1 MGESLRRLT
10 SKCLCS
16 LIKEDASAFFQPF
29 QFGVALPQGCEKV
42 IHGLRRCL
50 DNHWHDSEFVCLK
63 VDMKNAFNLVSRQS
77 LLDQCT
83 LHFPLLLPWTTWCYG
98 QHPFL
103 WHSMGTLTSEA
114 GVQQGDPLGP
124 FYFALVLHHLVLS
137 ISKDES
143 CQDLLFNAWYLDD
156 GVVAGPSTSVQH
168 VVCLL
173 QDLGPSLGLHL
184 NPSKC
189 ELFGQGDLSVFPSQ
203 MNKSCTPNLIILGAP
218 IGEVAFCS
226 SFIASKR
233 AAASTLLS
241 SLVKLG
247 SCDPQIALILLRMCG
262 GFTKLVHVAR
272 STPPSLA
279 LDELHAF
286 DEQVRCT
293 FTECQA
299 IDTTDS
305 SWMQAQLSLSRG
317 GLGLRSLAHHSNAAF
332 IASISTAGLASP
344 SDNFL
349 ADAVNSYN
357 RCVPPESAI
366 DINSLTSS
374 PCRQHTLSAALENIQ
389 FNSLFSQSSVA
400 DKARLLSVSSPH
412 ASAWLSVVP
421 SPGLGLSLDPNEH
434 QMAIKWWL
442 GLNTSPGSPP
452 CALCPEHPLDPLGHH
467 AVTCKRGGD
476 AISRHNKLR
485 DVVLQTCHRACISA
499 KAEAGS
505 GLGHELRNTRPAD
518 ILASNWLCG
527 KPAAFDLTVVSP
539 LNPTFISEAGRTAG
553 SAAVAA
559 ELRKHSANDAKCSE
573 LGWTCIPLVAESYGA
588 WGSEA
593 VQAFSRLASYLAT
606 RTNSPKSKVVC
617 SLYGRLNLTLVRA
630 NARALL
636 LRCGC
641 SLQEG
646 DISSS

>member
-1 MGESLRRLT
+1 MNNNYNNYNNY
-10 SKCLCS
+10 SK
-16 LIKEDASAFFQPF
+16 K
-29 QFGVALPQGCEKV
+29 
-42 IHGLRRCL
+42 
-50 DNHWHDSEFVCLK
+50 
-63 VDMKNAFNLVSRQS
+63 
-77 LLDQCT
+77 
-83 LHFPLLLPWTTWCYG
+83 
-98 QHPFL
+98 
-103 WHSMGTLTSEA
+103 
-114 GVQQGDPLGP
+114 
-124 FYFALVLHHLVLS
+124 
-137 ISKDES
+137 
-143 CQDLLFNAWYLDD
+143 
-156 GVVAGPSTSVQH
+156 
-168 VVCLL
+168 
-173 QDLGPSLGLHL
+173 
-184 NPSKC
+184 
-189 ELFGQGDLSVFPSQ
+189 
-203 MNKSCTPNLIILGAP
+203 
-218 IGEVAFCS
+218 
-226 SFIASKR
+226 
-233 AAASTLLS
+233 
-241 SLVKLG
+241 
-247 SCDPQIALILLRMCG
+247 
-262 GFTKLVHVAR
+262 
-272 STPPSLA
+272 
-279 LDELHAF
+279 
-286 DEQVRCT
+286 
-293 FTECQA
+293 
-299 IDTTDS
+299 
-305 SWMQAQLSLSRG
+305 
-317 GLGLRSLAHHSNAAF
+317 AHHSNAAF

-518 ILASNWLCG
+518 ILASNWLSG

-573 LGWTCIPLVAESYGA
+573 LGWRCIPLVAESYGA

-593 VQAFSRLASYLAT
+593 VQAFSRLVPCHKDQL
-606 RTNSPKSKVVC
+606 PQVQ
-617 SLYGRLNLTLVRA
+617 
-630 NARALL
+630 
-636 LRCGC
+636 GC
-641 SLQEG
+641 LQPVWPP
-646 DISSS
+646 

>member
-1 MGESLRRLT
+1 MS
-10 SKCLCS
+10 
-16 LIKEDASAFFQPF
+16 
-29 QFGVALPQGCEKV
+29 
-42 IHGLRRCL
+42 
-50 DNHWHDSEFVCLK
+50 
-63 VDMKNAFNLVSRQS
+63 
-77 LLDQCT
+77 
-83 LHFPLLLPWTTWCYG
+83 
-98 QHPFL
+98 
-103 WHSMGTLTSEA
+103 
-114 GVQQGDPLGP
+114 
-124 FYFALVLHHLVLS
+124 
-137 ISKDES
+137 
-143 CQDLLFNAWYLDD
+143 
-156 GVVAGPSTSVQH
+156 
-168 VVCLL
+168 
-173 QDLGPSLGLHL
+173 
-184 NPSKC
+184 
-189 ELFGQGDLSVFPSQ
+189 
-203 MNKSCTPNLIILGAP
+203 KSCTPNLIILGAP

-279 LDELHAF
+279 LDELHTF

-317 GLGLRSLAHHSNAAF
+317 GLGLPSLAHHSNAAF
-332 IASISTAGLASP
+332 ITSISTAGLASP

-366 DINSLTSS
+366 DLTSS

-389 FNSLFSQSSVA
+389 FNSLLSQSSVA

-452 CALCPEHPLDPLGHH
+452 CALCPEHPLDPP
-467 AVTCKRGGD
+467 C
-476 AISRHNKLR
+476 
-485 DVVLQTCHRACISA
+485 
-499 KAEAGS
+499 
-505 GLGHELRNTRPAD
+505 
-518 ILASNWLCG
+518 SNM
-527 KPAAFDLTVVSP
+527 
-539 LNPTFISEAGRTAG
+539 
-553 SAAVAA
+553 
-559 ELRKHSANDAKCSE
+559 
-573 LGWTCIPLVAESYGA
+573 
-588 WGSEA
+588 
-593 VQAFSRLASYLAT
+593 
-606 RTNSPKSKVVC
+606 
-617 SLYGRLNLTLVRA
+617 
-630 NARALL
+630 
-636 LRCGC
+636 
-641 SLQEG
+641 
-646 DISSS
+646 

>member
-1 MGESLRRLT
+1 MVDFGRHVEVSTTIGTHTQPSSEHLGSLAWSFLASVADTPASNKVTGLSGEVMLT
-10 SKCLCS
+10 SN
-16 LIKEDASAFFQPF
+16 AA
-29 QFGVALPQGCEKV
+29 VLP
-42 IHGLRRCL
+42 
-50 DNHWHDSEFVCLK
+50 
-63 VDMKNAFNLVSRQS
+63 KNQ
-77 LLDQCT
+77 
-83 LHFPLLLPWTTWCYG
+83 
-98 QHPFL
+98 
-103 WHSMGTLTSEA
+103 
-114 GVQQGDPLGP
+114 LGR
-124 FYFALVLHHLVLS
+124 
-137 ISKDES
+137 
-143 CQDLLFNAWYLDD
+143 
-156 GVVAGPSTSVQH
+156 
-168 VVCLL
+168 
-173 QDLGPSLGLHL
+173 
-184 NPSKC
+184 
-189 ELFGQGDLSVFPSQ
+189 
-203 MNKSCTPNLIILGAP
+203 
-218 IGEVAFCS
+218 EVAFCS

-286 DEQVRCT
+286 DE
-293 FTECQA
+293 
-299 IDTTDS
+299 
-305 SWMQAQLSLSRG
+305 
-317 GLGLRSLAHHSNAAF
+317 
-332 IASISTAGLASP
+332 
-344 SDNFL
+344 
-349 ADAVNSYN
+349 
-357 RCVPPESAI
+357 
-366 DINSLTSS
+366 
-374 PCRQHTLSAALENIQ
+374 
-389 FNSLFSQSSVA
+389 QSSVA

-559 ELRKHSANDAKCSE
+559 ELRKHFANDAKCSE

-617 SLYGRLNLTLVRA
+617 SLYGPLNLTLVRA

>member
-1 MGESLRRLT
+1 MHPTFS
-10 SKCLCS
+10 
-16 LIKEDASAFFQPF
+16 P
-29 QFGVALPQGCEKV
+29 PPPM
-42 IHGLRRCL
+42 
-50 DNHWHDSEFVCLK
+50 DNMVHL
-63 VDMKNAFNLVSRQS
+63 
-77 LLDQCT
+77 
-83 LHFPLLLPWTTWCYG
+83 
-98 QHPFL
+98 FL
-103 WHSMGTLTSEA
+103 WHSMRTLTSEA

-137 ISKDES
+137 ISKDDS

-247 SCDPQIALILLRMCG
+247 SCDPQMIALILLRMCG

-272 STPPSLA
+272 STPPSQA

-305 SWMQAQLSLSRG
+305 SWIQAQLSLSRG
-317 GLGLRSLAHHSNAAF
+317 GLGLRSLANHSNAAF

-421 SPGLGLSLDPNEH
+421 SPGLGLSLDPNANGH
-434 QMAIKWWL
+434 QVVARAKYLTWL
-442 GLNTSPGSPP
+442 TSLCIVSRTSLGSPRPP
-452 CALCPEHPLDPLGHH
+452 C
-467 AVTCKRGGD
+467 
-476 AISRHNKLR
+476 
-485 DVVLQTCHRACISA
+485 
-499 KAEAGS
+499 
-505 GLGHELRNTRPAD
+505 
-518 ILASNWLCG
+518 SNM
-527 KPAAFDLTVVSP
+527 
-539 LNPTFISEAGRTAG
+539 
-553 SAAVAA
+553 
-559 ELRKHSANDAKCSE
+559 
-573 LGWTCIPLVAESYGA
+573 
-588 WGSEA
+588 
-593 VQAFSRLASYLAT
+593 
-606 RTNSPKSKVVC
+606 
-617 SLYGRLNLTLVRA
+617 
-630 NARALL
+630 
-636 LRCGC
+636 
-641 SLQEG
+641 
-646 DISSS
+646 